1 MRELTALENVYL
13 PAMMNFRWNN
23 IERNLSKDLESS
35 YPNIDTKEI
44 SSITIELVAVRFQ
57 KVGFLI
63 DAFWDDISLKG
74 ETEMAPSP
82 TSPTTTQAEPTETPA
97 QTETVIPPSITT
109 ETPPK
114 ETHTVQGAPVN
125 PWTQISTVAT
135 IMGTILA
142 MLTLFVHL
150 RRRN

>member
-1 MRELTALENVYL
+1 M
-13 PAMMNFRWNN
+13 
-23 IERNLSKDLESS
+23 
-35 YPNIDTKEI
+35 KEI

-63 DAFWDDISLKG
+63 DAFWDDVSLKG
-74 ETEMAPSP
+74 ETEIAPSP
-82 TSPTTTQAEPTETPA
+82 TTPTPTQSEPTETPT
-97 QTETVIPPSITT
+97 QTETVISPSITT
-109 ETPPK
+109 ETPTK
-114 ETHTVQGAPVN
+114 ETSYVPQTGAN

-142 MLTLFVHL
+142 MVTLFVHL